1 MLLLFLLPLLLLL
14 LYLRCCCC
22 RRCSFSICLLFIFG
36 VRTLHVGVGLSL
48 DVAVVVILLIVVRL
62 VVALLVIN
70 AFRLH
75 CKFTVASSTSAHA
88 KNARERYKLFA
99 HMANTQIN
107 QPEQQQ
113 QLHIHTQI
121 HTHTRTPLKAATQ
134 IDHKLVCPS
143 RSREE
148 KKRCAN

>member
-1 MLLLFLLPLLLLL
+1 MLLL

-48 DVAVVVILLIVVRL
+48 DVAVVVVVLVVVLL

-70 AFRLH
+70 AFRLR

-107 QPEQQQ
+107 QQIQQQQ
-113 QLHIHTQI
+113 QLHTQI
-121 HTHTRTPLKAATQ
+121 HTHTNTRTPLKAATQ